1 VDADTVAAVVWI
13 VVGLAL
19 FAVEATTLTFVALY
33 FGAAALVAALAAALG
48 ASVPFQLLLF
58 ALVSVV
64 TLVGTRGMITRALQ
78 RTPIVRS
85 NVHALVG
92 RRGVVT
98 VPITAETGRGQIRVG
113 GEYWSA
119 RLYMED
125 SRDVAEGVPVEVLA
139 VEGNAALVLPLDR
152 ALTE

>member
-1 VDADTVAAVVWI
+1 MDSDTIAAVVWI

-19 FAVEATTLTFVALY
+19 FAIEATTLTFVALY
-33 FGAAALVAALAAALG
+33 FGAAALVVALAAVLG
-48 ASVPFQLLLF
+48 LNVPLQLLLF

-64 TLVGTRGMITRALQ
+64 GLVGTRGMITRALH

-85 NVHALVG
+85 NVNALVG

-98 VPITAETGRGQIRVG
+98 VPITAATGRGQIRVG
-113 GEYWSA
+113 SEYWTA
-119 RLYMED
+119 RPYMED
-125 SRDVAEGVPVEVLA
+125 SADIADGTPVEVLA
-139 VEGNAALVLPLDR
+139 IEGNAALVLPLDR